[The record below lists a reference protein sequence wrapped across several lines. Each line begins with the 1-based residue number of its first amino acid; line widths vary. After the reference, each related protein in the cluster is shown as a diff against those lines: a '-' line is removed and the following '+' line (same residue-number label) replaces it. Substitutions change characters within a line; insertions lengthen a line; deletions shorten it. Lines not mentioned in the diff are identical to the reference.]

1 MQKRSSIRCKILLTG
16 LLSLVLFTMNLF
28 PQKTTFG
35 DLIPDIYLPSTIN
48 PSELLDCNRY
58 FQLADSINQ
67 RVFELTGVNPIPE
80 YHCGND
86 TLSYLRSSIEETL
99 KEISPGSVLAR
110 MIIDRTG
117 SPVCCKVYMKE
128 TDSPGKQVEDALSK
142 LTMVPCFRN
151 GEPIPTECRFVYDF
165 FAPRTYGKK
174 IID

>member
-1 MQKRSSIRCKILLTG
+1 MQNRYAIHCKILLTG
-16 LLSLVLFTMNLF
+16 LLSLVLFTGSLF
-28 PQKTTFG
+28 SQKTTFS
-35 DLIPDIYLPSTIN
+35 DLIPDIYLPSTID

-58 FQLADSINQ
+58 FQLADSINH

-99 KEISPGSVLAR
+99 KEISPGTILIR

-117 SPVCCKVYMKE
+117 SPFCCKVYMKGGA
-128 TDSPGKQVEDALSK
+128 DPGKHVENALSK
-142 LTMVPCFRN
+142 LIMMPSFRN
-151 GEPIPTECRFVYDF
+151 GHPISTECRFVYDF
-165 FAPRTYGKK
+165 IAPKTYGKR